1 MKKLFRGILYSWKV
15 KEWQDKIVKKKKDE
29 ELVKRTTESYF
40 YIYTY
45 QQLLS
50 SST

>member
-1 MKKLFRGILYSWKV
+1 MKKLFRGILYPWKV

-29 ELVKRTTESYF
+29 ELVKRTTESYI

-50 SST
+50 LST